1 MNMYG
6 RPPVHS
12 WTGHSLVSCTV
23 EKEPN
28 LPAVTA
34 GSSHSRENGTCVT
47 VTELKNI
54 EKHHAIRGAI
64 VVT

>member
-1 MNMYG
+1 MDG
-6 RPPVHS
+6 TFTCV
-12 WTGHSLVSCTV
+12 TTV
-23 EKEPN
+23 EKELN

-34 GSSHSRENGTCVT
+34 GSSHRRENGTCVT
-47 VTELKNI
+47 VTESLYSNQLKNI